1 MCLLEYEFHILD
13 NAFLVHRP
21 GIKVYRKNSDTEL
34 LVNQTNVLIK
44 EKYRLEIEML
54 YGTRKGCSITL

>member
-1 MCLLEYEFHILD
+1 MCLLDYEFHILD

-21 GIKVYRKNSDTEL
+21 GIKQSRKNIDTEL

-44 EKYRLEIEML
+44 EKYRFEIEEL
-54 YGTRKGCSITL
+54 YGTRKACGIAF

>member
-1 MCLLEYEFHILD
+1 MCLLDYEFHILD

-21 GIKVYRKNSDTEL
+21 GIKQSRKNNDTEL

-44 EKYRLEIEML
+44 EKYRFEIEEI
-54 YGTRKGCSITL
+54 YGTRKYCGIAF